1 MLAFEHASRMLHAF
15 HSRALPFHLLSLQ
28 DEDRN
33 NNTVSLGMWL
43 ASLQLLLEMPTFGEV
58 LATAPG
64 GYVKLVSREMG
75 KAEALLKVILSPVEG
90 LCDTFRALLP
100 DSPTADFKTV
110 LDLKGLKKSEQT
122 ALTEEWSRR
131 AGVASLS
138 RPATSGTCQVAAKHG
153 NHIAFLKSKSW
164 LSSTVSSRS
173 QPFRR
178 PSLLCTC

>member
-1 MLAFEHASRMLHAF
+1 MVHDDDESRDSTF
-15 HSRALPFHLLSLQ
+15 
-28 DEDRN
+28 DEDRHN
-33 NNTVSLGMWL
+33 NVVSPGRWCVH
-43 ASLQLLLEMPTFGEV
+43 LQLLLEMPTFGGV
-58 LATAPG
+58 LAAAPG

-138 RPATSGTCQVAAKHG
+138 RPAAAGTHRLLFEAHRDTRCDVVSAAATLVG
-153 NHIAFLKSKSW
+153 
-164 LSSTVSSRS
+164 
-173 QPFRR
+173 
-178 PSLLCTC
+178 